1 MDVPEGSVACPT
13 CGYHFAGTSPEPNAQ
28 PLGDAQQPADAVQPN
43 AQYTDPNAQ
52 YANPYPAQPTYTTPY
67 PAQPEKKSNTGLIVG
82 IIAGVVVVAAVVVC
96 LILFVF
102 GSKTDGRYSC
112 DTFAAFGMDF
122 YLDVDGED
130 VTMVIQYDYDGDG
143 EISDDE
149 KETEEGTIEFDG
161 DVCTITIDDESLDC
175 EYDKKEKTITVSDD
189 DYGMELVFTKED

>member
-43 AQYTDPNAQ
+43 AQY
-52 YANPYPAQPTYTTPY
+52 ANPYPAQPTYATPY